1 MPLNLIT
8 APTVEPVTLAEAK
21 LHCRIDADLT
31 AEDAIVSALITAAR
45 ERCEHEI
52 GRAIITQTWERVLDA
67 FPNDDDI
74 LLGMPTVQSI
84 ESVKYIDT
92 AGVER
97 TASVA
102 SYLLDNADQG
112 WAIVANGAAWPATAD
127 TANAVRVRFISG
139 WTAPAA
145 VPESIRLWI
154 KLHVGEWYSSRE
166 AASDKPRAELEYAC
180 GMIDRYRNWARG
192 V

>member
-1 MPLNLIT
+1 M
-8 APTVEPVTLAEAK
+8 K

-31 AEDAIVSALITAAR
+31 SEDALVSALITAAR

-67 FPNDDDI
+67 FPDDDDI
-74 LLGMPTVQSI
+74 LLGMPPVQSI

-97 TASVA
+97 TASGA
-102 SYLLDNADQG
+102 SYLLDDKDQG
-112 WAIVANGAAWPATAD
+112 WVILANGSTWPDIAD
-127 TANAVRVRFISG
+127 TANAVRVRFVSG
-139 WTAPAA
+139 WTAPSA
-145 VPESIRLWI
+145 VPESIKLWI
-154 KLHVGEWYSSRE
+154 KLHVGEWYFSRE
-166 AASDKPRAELEYAC
+166 VASDKPRVELEYA
-180 GMIDRYRNWARG
+180 GGLIDRYRNWARS